1 MTDKT
6 QDPIAAAA
14 ETLRGLLVEA
24 AQESQARPT
33 VGRQQAEAEAEI
45 DVLDRILAAS
55 DTALQELGKIK
66 KGQITPRYEKALGAL
81 EEAREEAAALAELG
95 DNKRLAQACRAVAQV
110 RRRSASSIIKT
121 EIRDADQQARVL
133 LKNCRSRARAQAARA
148 QRHRTQIDEWHQR
161 LTALQ
166 GASHALAT
174 LARIRVRP
182 CGEEATNQSKPIGDA
197 VDGDSPAP

>member
-6 QDPIAAAA
+6 PDPIAAAA

-55 DTALQELGKIK
+55 DTALQALGQIK
-66 KGQITPRYEKALGAL
+66 KGQTTTRYEKALGAL
-81 EEAREEAAALAELG
+81 EAAREEAATLAELG
-95 DNKRLAQACRAVAQV
+95 GNKRLAKACRAVAQV
-110 RRRSASSIIKT
+110 RRRSASPIIKI

-133 LKNCRSRARAQAARA
+133 LKSCRARARAQAARA
-148 QRHRTQIDEWHQR
+148 QRHRAEIDEWHQR

-174 LARIRVRP
+174 LARIPVRP
-182 CGEEATNQSKPIGDA
+182 CGGEAANQSEPMGEA
-197 VDGDSPAP
+197 VDGDGTAA

>member
-6 QDPIAAAA
+6 QDPIAVAA
-14 ETLRGLLVEA
+14 ETLRGLLVAA

-55 DTALQELGKIK
+55 DTALQALGKIK
-66 KGQITPRYEKALGAL
+66 KSTIHYEKALGVL

-95 DNKRLAQACRAVAQV
+95 GNKRLAKACRAVAQV
-110 RRRSASSIIKT
+110 RLQSASPINKT
-121 EIRDADQQARVL
+121 EVRDADQQARVL
-133 LKNCRSRARAQAARA
+133 LKSCHARARARAARA
-148 QRHRTQIDEWHQR
+148 QRHRTEIDEWHQR

-174 LARIRVRP
+174 LARIPVRP
-182 CGEEATNQSKPIGDA
+182 CGGEAANQEPMREA
-197 VDGDSPAP
+197 VDGGGPASV